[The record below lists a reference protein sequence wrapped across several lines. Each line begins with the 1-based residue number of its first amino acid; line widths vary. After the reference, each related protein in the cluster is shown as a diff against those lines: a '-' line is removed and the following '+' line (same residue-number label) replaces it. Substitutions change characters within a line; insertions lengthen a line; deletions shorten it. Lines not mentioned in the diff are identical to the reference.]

1 MRLTVE
7 LLALAYPRR
16 HSPRGVRAPARVGIA
31 SWTGTYVAAF
41 QSCSGFL
48 SFPALLLLRHTSSH
62 RALSDIFARERT
74 VGRVLAIFSGAPL
87 ITCPLYVAVR
97 SKNVVKAAEFVTNE
111 GFSHVWT
118 R

>member
-31 SWTGTYVAAF
+31 LWTGTYVAAF
-41 QSCSGFL
+41 QSCTGFL
-48 SFPALLLLRHTSSH
+48 SFPALPLLRHTSSH
-62 RALSDIFARERT
+62 RALSGIFAEDRAAAWQFPRASLT
-74 VGRVLAIFSGAPL
+74 TRPL
-87 ITCPLYVAVR
+87 DVAVR
-97 SKNVVKAAEFVTNE
+97 SKNVVKAAAFVTND
-111 GFSHVWT
+111 GFSQIWT